1 MLRPGDVYV
10 KSEKP
15 YAISAADPAAPP
27 PDSTDPRSTPRDW
40 PPRPGSFPELLTPVE
55 AAQYLR
61 LDELGSHSPT
71 TAVRTLNYWRD
82 RGQLRATKYAR
93 HVWFRKAELD
103 RFLAVKTEA

>member
-1 MLRPGDVYV
+1 M
-10 KSEKP
+10 
-15 YAISAADPAAPP
+15 
-27 PDSTDPRSTPRDW
+27 
-40 PPRPGSFPELLTPVE
+40 E
-55 AAQYLR
+55 AAQYQR

-71 TAVRTLNYWRD
+71 TAVRTLNYCRD

>member
-1 MLRPGDVYV
+1 M

-15 YAISAADPAAPP
+15 DAGAPSNPATPPSDPTDPP
-27 PDSTDPRSTPRDW
+27 PAPRDW
-40 PPRPGSFPELLTPVE
+40 PPRPGSFPELMTPVE

-61 LDELGSHSPT
+61 LDEVGSHSPV

-93 HVWFRKAELD
+93 HVWYRKTELD